1 MSDIYELKAEVR
13 ERAGKGAARAVRRQG
28 KVPAVIYGDKKPPL
42 PISLAYKDVFMK
54 LHDGGFLTT
63 LAMIELDGEKIR
75 VIPKDYQLDP
85 VRDFPMHVDFL
96 RVAKGAKLTLE
107 IPVHFINE
115 EESPGLTRGGV
126 LNVVRHT
133 IELEV
138 LADAIPEALTA
149 DLTGLDIGDGVHIS
163 DIELPESAV
172 PTITDRDFTIATI
185 AAPAVLTE
193 AEETGE
199 VEEGEEP
206 ELVGEE
212 GEAGEGE
219 DGEEGEDKGGETD
232 GRETRED

>member
-1 MSDIYELKAEVR
+1 MSEIYELKAEVR

-42 PISLAYKDVFMK
+42 PISLAYKEVFRK
-54 LHDGGFLTT
+54 LHGGGFLTT

-107 IPVHFINE
+107 IPVHFTNE
-115 EESPGLTRGGV
+115 DESPGLTRGGV

-149 DLTGLDIGDGVHIS
+149 DLTGLDIGDGIHIS
-163 DIELPESAV
+163 DIELPEGAV

-199 VEEGEEP
+199 VEAGEEP

-212 GEAGEGE
+212 A
-219 DGEEGEDKGGETD
+219 EEGEAEGGEEE
-232 GRETRED
+232 GGEARED

>member
-54 LHDGGFLTT
+54 LHGGGFLTT
-63 LAMIELDGEKIR
+63 LAMIDVDGEKVR

-85 VRDFPMHVDFL
+85 VRDFPMHVDFM

-107 IPVHFINE
+107 IPVHFTNE
-115 EESPGLTRGGV
+115 DESPGLTRGGV

-149 DLTGLDIGDGVHIS
+149 DLTGLDIGDGIHIS
-163 DIELPESAV
+163 DVELPEGAV

-193 AEETGE
+193 AEEAGE
-199 VEEGEEP
+199 EEEGEEP
-206 ELVGEE
+206 ELFGEE
-212 GEAGEGE
+212 GEE
-219 DGEEGEDKGGETD
+219 GEEGEGGEED
-232 GRETRED
+232 GGEKDSRED

>member
-28 KVPAVIYGDKKPPL
+28 RIPAVIYGDKKPAM

-54 LHDGGFLTT
+54 LHGGGFLTT
-63 LAMIELDGEKIR
+63 LAMIDVDGEKIR

-85 VRDFPMHVDFL
+85 VRDFPIHVDFL

-107 IPVHFINE
+107 IPMQFVNE

-126 LNVVRHT
+126 LNVVRYAV
-133 IELEV
+133 EV
-138 LADAIPEALTA
+138 EVPADAIPDALVA

-163 DIELPESAV
+163 DVDLPEGAT

-185 AAPAVLTE
+185 AAPAGLTE
-193 AEETGE
+193 AEEAGE

-206 ELVGEE
+206 ELIGEE
-212 GEAGEGE
+212 AEEEGGEEEGGEAGE
-219 DGEEGEDKGGETD
+219 D
-232 GRETRED
+232 

>member
-42 PISLAYKDVFMK
+42 PISLAYKEVFRK
-54 LHDGGFLTT
+54 LHGGGFLTT

-96 RVAKGAKLTLE
+96 RVAKGARLTLE
-107 IPVHFINE
+107 IPMQFINE
-115 EESPGLTRGGV
+115 EDSPGLTRGGV
-126 LNVVRHT
+126 LNVVRHAV
-133 IELEV
+133 EVDV
-138 LADAIPEALTA
+138 LADAIPDTLIA
-149 DLTGLDIGDGVHIS
+149 DLTGLDIGDAVHIS
-163 DIELPESAV
+163 NVDMPEGAT

-212 GEAGEGE
+212 GEAGEAEG
-219 DGEEGEDKGGETD
+219 GEEEGGEKE
-232 GRETRED
+232 GREARED